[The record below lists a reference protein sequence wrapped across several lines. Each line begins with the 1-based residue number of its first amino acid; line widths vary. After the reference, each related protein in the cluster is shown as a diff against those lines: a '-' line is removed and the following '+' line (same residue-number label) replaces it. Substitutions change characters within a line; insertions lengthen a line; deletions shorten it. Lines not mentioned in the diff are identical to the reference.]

1 MEPKMTVKRHFVL
14 AAGGTGGHMI
24 PAHALAVE
32 LMERGHSVA
41 LITDDRGAR
50 IPGLFEGVPTH
61 VMPAGRIG
69 KNPVALIK
77 AARAIWAGRSMAIK
91 LYREFRPTA
100 VIGFG
105 GYPALP
111 ALLAA
116 FKAGVPTAI
125 HEQNAVLGRVNRF
138 VAGKVNA
145 IALGFPDV
153 QRIKPGLRS
162 KLHPVGN
169 PVRSEIL
176 ALRDQPYPVIDEES
190 VFRVMVIGGSQGAS
204 ILSDVVPDGLAMLP
218 PSLKRRLQVTQQ
230 CRPEDI
236 EKVRARYLALGIPAD
251 LATYMED
258 IPERLGW
265 THLMIARSGAST
277 IAELTAA
284 GRPAI
289 FVPLGIATDD
299 HQTANCAEM
308 VAAGGARMI
317 PQGQFTPVELAKQMQ
332 KLGLEPEGLI
342 AAAKRSWLC
351 GKPHAA
357 KDLADLVEGLGRP
370 PVMDA
375 MPAKDFGGGKLAGV
389 GA

>member
-1 MEPKMTVKRHFVL
+1 MSVKRHFVL
-14 AAGGTGGHMI
+14 AAGGTGGHMM

-32 LMERGHSVA
+32 LMERGHHVA
-41 LITDDRGAR
+41 LITDERGAK
-50 IPGLFEGVPTH
+50 IPGLFADVPVH
-61 VMPAGRIG
+61 ILPAGRLG
-69 KNPVALIK
+69 GGPLGLLR
-77 AARAIWAGRSMAIK
+77 AAKAIWAGRSMALR
-91 LYREFRPTA
+91 LYDSFQPTA

-138 VAGKVNA
+138 VASKVKL
-145 IALGFPDV
+145 IALGFPETKRLKKRDAAKSHV
-153 QRIKPGLRS
+153 
-162 KLHPVGN
+162 VGN
-169 PVRSEIL
+169 PVRPEIL
-176 ALRDQPYPVIDEES
+176 ALRSEAYPSLDPEG

-204 ILSDVVPDGLAMLP
+204 ILSEIVPDGLAMLP

-230 CRPEDI
+230 CRAEDI
-236 EKVRARYLALGIPAD
+236 DAVRARYADLSIPAD

-258 IPERLGW
+258 MPERMAW

-277 IAELTAA
+277 LAELTAA

-289 FVPLGIATDD
+289 LVPLPSATDD
-299 HQTANCAEM
+299 HQTHNTAEM
-308 VAAGGARMI
+308 VEAGGARMI
-317 PQGQFTPVELAKQMQ
+317 AQRNFTPVELAKQMQ

-342 AAAKRSWLC
+342 SAAKRAWHI

-357 KDLADLVEGLGRP
+357 KDLADLVEALGKP
-370 PVMDA
+370 PVQDGLA
-375 MPAKDFGGGKLAGV
+375 AEGWSGGTLAG
-389 GA
+389 ASA